1 MNFLVLVAEADH
13 FERWAVVDE
22 AGRAAFFEAL
32 SAFEEAVAARGSIVA
47 GAGLAPPAQAVTL
60 RPGQPLAV
68 GPYAETVE
76 QMGGFYLIDVPDLE
90 TAVEVARLMPAHVTV
105 EVRPT
110 ADE

>member
-1 MNFLVLVAEADH
+1 MLAEADH
-13 FERWAVVDE
+13 FERWASVDE
-22 AGRAAFFEAL
+22 AGRTAFFEAL
-32 SAFEEAVAARGSIVA
+32 AAFEEAVTARGSIVA

-60 RPGQPLAV
+60 RPGQPPAA

-76 QMGGFYLIDVPDLE
+76 QVGGFYLIDVPDLE

-110 ADE
+110 ADG

>member
-1 MNFLVLVAEADH
+1 MNFLVMLAEADH
-13 FERWAVVDE
+13 FERWASVDE

-32 SAFEEAVAARGSIVA
+32 NAFEEAVTARGSIVA
-47 GAGLAPPAQAVTL
+47 GAGLAPPTEAVTL
-60 RPGQPLAV
+60 RPGQPPAV

-110 ADE
+110 ADG